1 MKQKNLVILAGI
13 PGAGKSTWVKQHL
26 GENDIY
32 VSRDDVRFSLISNEE
47 EYFSHETE
55 TFDKFVREIE
65 KNLEKGKRVF
75 ADATHINWASRRK
88 LIERLHNREDIDID
102 VYYFTITLPL
112 AIARN
117 NQRQGRARVPEDVIR
132 RMYKQSTHPSTD
144 PFTYHT
150 IKLIFSDGQETVVK
164 EGE

>member
-1 MKQKNLVILAGI
+1 MNKKNLILLAGI
-13 PGAGKSTWVKQHL
+13 PGSGKSTWLRTHL
-26 GENDIY
+26 GDGDAY
-32 VSRDDVRFSLISNEE
+32 VSRDEVRFSIISDDED
-47 EYFSHETE
+47 YFAHETE

-65 KNLEKGKRVF
+65 NNLEKGKRVF

-88 LIERLHNREDIDID
+88 LIEHLHNRENIDID